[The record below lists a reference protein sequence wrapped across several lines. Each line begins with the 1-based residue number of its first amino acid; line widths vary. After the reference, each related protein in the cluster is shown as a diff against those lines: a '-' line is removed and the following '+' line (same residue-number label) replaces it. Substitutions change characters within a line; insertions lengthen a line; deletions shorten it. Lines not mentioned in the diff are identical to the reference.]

1 MYEMSEQTK
10 ARLFRFLKKT
20 PPVSGANDKTIEE

>member
-10 ARLFRFLKKT
+10 ARLNRALKKRKQT
-20 PPVSGANDKTIEE
+20 ELPQEGH